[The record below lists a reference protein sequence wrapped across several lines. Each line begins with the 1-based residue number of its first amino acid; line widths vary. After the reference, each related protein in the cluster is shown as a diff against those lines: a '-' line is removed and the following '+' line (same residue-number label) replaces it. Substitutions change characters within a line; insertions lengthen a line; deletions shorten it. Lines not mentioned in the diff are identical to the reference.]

1 MKKKLKKYGKT
12 LVLSFT
18 KEEQEIYKLK
28 EGSIIEV
35 WLDDGSDS
43 IEMKGGKGKK

>member
-1 MKKKLKKYGKT
+1 MKKKLKKYGNT

-28 EGSIIEV
+28 EGDVIEL
-35 WLDDGSDS
+35 WLDSGS
-43 IEMKGGKGKK
+43 EKKK